1 MGKRTM
7 TPERMEAIRAA
18 LGTMTLREI
27 RKHFRVSDG
36 TLYRYGLRKTPD
48 MYISRSAKLPPDTV
62 ERVKELAAQ
71 GKSIEF
77 AVKAL
82 GISCRQVL
90 IIRKE
95 HKIVTAKPANV
106 EKKPKPKKKRNPMNV
121 LQAWKPPAATT
132 DIEVAVQR
140 LRRKYPVYA
149 EVTSE
154 RPGKPPASYTMA
166 TRFRVGGMRDVPAE
180 RVLEMAGEMERRAA

>member
-27 RKHFRVSDG
+27 QKHFRVSDG
-36 TLYRYGLRKTPD
+36 TLYRYGLRKPPD

-62 ERVKELAAQ
+62 DRVKELAAQ

-82 GISCRQVL
+82 GISYRQVL

-95 HKIVTAKPANV
+95 HKIVTAKPEKV
-106 EKKPKPKKKRNPMNV
+106 EKKPAPKKKRNPMNV
-121 LQAWKPPAATT
+121 LQQWKPRSDVTT
-132 DIEVAVQR
+132 LETAVTR
-140 LRRKYPVYA
+140 LRRIYCPVHA
-149 EVTSE
+149 EATAK
-154 RPGKPPASYTMA
+154 KPSQSPAPYTDK
-166 TRFRVGGMRDVPAE
+166 TLFRVGSLRNVTAE
-180 RVLEMAGEMERRAA
+180 DLKRLAA